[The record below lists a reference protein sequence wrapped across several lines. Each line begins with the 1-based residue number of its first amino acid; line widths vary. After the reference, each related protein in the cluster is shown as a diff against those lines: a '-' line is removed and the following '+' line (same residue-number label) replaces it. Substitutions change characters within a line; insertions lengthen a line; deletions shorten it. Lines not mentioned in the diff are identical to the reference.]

1 MFLLFMNFC
10 FQTSKE
16 LIQIDEYI
24 ALRKGQYAQVLTKK
38 LADAAK
44 SGEDLACIRS
54 SIQMSANRPHFLKK
68 SLSHGESLFFH
79 FFLNFRDCGQKF
91 KWRRNGCI

>member
-1 MFLLFMNFC
+1 MYLLLMNDCTFDVFAFHDLC
-10 FQTSKE
+10 FQTAKE

-68 SLSHGESLFFH
+68 SLSHGESLIFPFF
-79 FFLNFRDCGQKF
+79 
-91 KWRRNGCI
+91 